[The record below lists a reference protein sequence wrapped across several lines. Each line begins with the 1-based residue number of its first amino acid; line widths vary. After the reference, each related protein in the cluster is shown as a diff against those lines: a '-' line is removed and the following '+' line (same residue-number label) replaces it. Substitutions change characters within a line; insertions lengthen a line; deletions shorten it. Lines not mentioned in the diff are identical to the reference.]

1 MRIIF
6 PRIFFVFCHKFL
18 VSANSGILMLEYEKR
33 LEATRQG
40 CLVHRVDIEFR
51 FGQTHSFRIILRLE
65 SLLHQLQDKHFQEAL
80 HILLK
85 TVEQRTVHK
94 ADKLA
99 TPYDIQELLSALLY
113 PVLGNYRHK
122 TQIVAIKIGGQ
133 RETETSFFV
142 NQFYAIQFF

>member
-1 MRIIF
+1 MRIIL

-65 SLLHQLQDKHFQEAL
+65 SLLHQLQ
-80 HILLK
+80 
-85 TVEQRTVHK
+85 
-94 ADKLA
+94 
-99 TPYDIQELLSALLY
+99 ELLSALLY
-113 PVLGNYRHK
+113 PVFGNYRHK